1 VTTEVQAMKQGY
13 WKKIQ
18 AVAGILLF
26 ILAFTAGFA
35 QAQGP
40 PAKGNKQLSCAFEGA
55 PPLIPHDVEARKGL
69 CQSCHGT
76 GEGGAP
82 ITPHPNRTH
91 FCLQCHIGQDLSVK
105 PFVQSPSK
113 KP

>member
-1 VTTEVQAMKQGY
+1 MKRRRGE
-13 WKKIQ
+13 KIP

-26 ILAFTAGFA
+26 TLPFTAGLA
-35 QAQGP
+35 RAQGP
-40 PAKGNKQLSCAFEGA
+40 PAKGSTQPPCVYEQV

-91 FCLQCHIGQDLSVK
+91 FCLQCHISQDLSIK
-105 PFVQSPSK
+105 PFVQRPEK

>member
-1 VTTEVQAMKQGY
+1 MKQGY

-69 CQSCHGT
+69 CQSCHGI

-82 ITPHPNRTH
+82 ITPHPDRTH